1 MSPNSLPINVLI
13 FEDES
18 GWVLEQLEELKTFHP
33 IASTFARNLK
43 RVWDF
48 EGDYWTA
55 VRTFAGSQ
63 GN

>member
-1 MSPNSLPINVLI
+1 VSPNTTNDLI

-18 GWVLEQLEELKTFHP
+18 GWVLEQLEELRKFHP
-33 IASTFARNLK
+33 IASTLARNLK

-55 VRTFAGSQ
+55 ARTFVTEAH

>member
-1 MSPNSLPINVLI
+1 
-13 FEDES
+13 
-18 GWVLEQLEELKTFHP
+18 VLEQLEELKKFHP
-33 IASTFARNLK
+33 IASTLARNLK

-55 VRTFAGSQ
+55 ARTFVTEAH